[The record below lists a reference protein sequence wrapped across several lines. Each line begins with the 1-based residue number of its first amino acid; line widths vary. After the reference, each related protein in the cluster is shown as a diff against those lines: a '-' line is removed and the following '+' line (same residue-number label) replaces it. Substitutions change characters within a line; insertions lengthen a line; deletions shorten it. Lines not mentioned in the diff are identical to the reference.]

1 MSFDPKSATHHGFRG
16 ICFMR
21 PTVSAAI
28 KIDVET
34 LCDCINEN
42 IGVYNVNNTAA
53 VPDTKQDVDNGN
65 RKSAL
70 EAAIANEYTT
80 EDKGK
85 VKQETVDLKLP
96 LNLITGRELFG
107 KASEWQG
114 NTFDAPPP
122 KGIEQLEITG
132 NLAWGISK
140 TKVKIG
146 GDDHEFLQ
154 TNFYKVWEI
163 AVGNKEKTLYT
174 PQKQER
180 QYAGSF
186 GAMFKKVNETATGP

>member
-42 IGVYNVNNTAA
+42 IGVYNANNTAA

-85 VKQETVDLKLP
+85 VKQETVNLKLHLD
-96 LNLITGRELFG
+96 LNTGCELFG
-107 KASEWQG
+107 KPSEWQG
-114 NTFDAPPP
+114 ISFDAPQP

-140 TKVKIG
+140 TMVKIG
-146 GDDHEFLQ
+146 GDKHEFLQ

-186 GAMFKKVNETATGP
+186 GAMFKKVNDTATGP

>member
-1 MSFDPKSATHHGFRG
+1 M
-16 ICFMR
+16 
-21 PTVSAAI
+21 
-28 KIDVET
+28 
-34 LCDCINEN
+34 
-42 IGVYNVNNTAA
+42 NV
-53 VPDTKQDVDNGN
+53 
-65 RKSAL
+65 
-70 EAAIANEYTT
+70 
-80 EDKGK
+80 
-85 VKQETVDLKLP
+85 KLP
-96 LNLITGRELFG
+96 LDLNTGRELFG

-140 TKVKIG
+140 TMVKIG
-146 GDDHEFLQ
+146 GDKHEFLQ